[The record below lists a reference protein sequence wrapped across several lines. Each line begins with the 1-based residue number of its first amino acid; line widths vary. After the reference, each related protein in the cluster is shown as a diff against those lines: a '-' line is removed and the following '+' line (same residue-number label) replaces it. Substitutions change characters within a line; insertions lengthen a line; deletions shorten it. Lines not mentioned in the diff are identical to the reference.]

1 MIVRKKDY
9 KNAYFNGNP
18 MTKKIRGVGGLRS
31 ITKSPT
37 PVLVQ
42 KVRWKYPKKTNLLF
56 LGVCR
61 GVTIMAPQPP
71 RSG

>member
-18 MTKKIRGVGGLRS
+18 MTKKIRGVRGLRS

-42 KVRWKYPKKTNLLF
+42 KVRWKYPKKQTCF
-56 LGVCR
+56 FQVCAVQR
-61 GVTIMAPQPP
+61 CNYNGPPP